1 MNIFPLSVNRRIKDI
16 VGSTTLAITARAKE
30 LQAAGHDVVN
40 FAAGEPDLDTPDFI
54 KEAGIKAIQGGQ
66 TKYTPSI
73 GTQDLREAIA
83 AKFFKDNQLTY
94 KPAQIVVSC
103 GAKHS
108 LFNLIQVMV
117 DDGDEVL
124 FQAPFWVSYPE
135 MVKAAGGRSVIIPT
149 DASTG
154 FKITAA
160 LLKKYLTPKAKV
172 LIINSPSNPTGVM
185 YSKAELEAIAAV
197 CVERKIYVISD
208 EIYEK
213 LVYDTN
219 EFVSIA
225 SLGKEIFERTITVN
239 GVSKAYAMTGWRIGY
254 AAGPVEIMEYVK
266 KFQDHS
272 TSNPTSISQAA
283 AVAALKASEESI
295 EAMRKV
301 FKARRDLMLKC
312 LDDVPG
318 IRYIRPEGAFYVFC
332 DCSKF
337 GGGAVAVKL
346 LDDVKVAAIP
356 GDGFGALEYI
366 RLSFS
371 TSEARIKEG
380 VDRIA
385 RWIKTNGKKYSS
397 TRASS
402 FDHSKKR
409 FRLAFDRKHSTC
421 FAYRRTID

>member
-1 MNIFPLSVNRRIKDI
+1 MLQVNRRIKDI

-40 FAAGEPDLDTPDFI
+40 FAAGEPDFDTPDLI
-54 KEAGIKAIQGGQ
+54 KQAGIKAIQSGQ

-83 AKFFKDNQLTY
+83 AKFLKDNQLVF
-94 KPAQIVVSC
+94 KPEQIVVSC

-108 LFNLIQVMV
+108 IFNLIQVLV

-124 FQAPFWVSYPE
+124 FQAPYWVSYPE
-135 MVKAAGGRSVIIPT
+135 MVKAAGGRSVVIPT
-149 DASTG
+149 DASTA
-154 FKITAA
+154 FKITPT
-160 LLKKYLTPKAKV
+160 LLNKYLSPKAKV
-172 LIINSPSNPTGVM
+172 LILNSPSNPTGIM
-185 YSKAELEAIAAV
+185 YGRSELEAIAAI
-197 CVERKIYVISD
+197 CVARKIYVISD

-225 SLGKEIFERTITVN
+225 SLNKEIFERTITVN

-254 AAGPVEIMEYVK
+254 AAGPMEVMEYVK

-272 TSNPTSISQAA
+272 TSNPASMSQAA

-301 FKARRDLMLKC
+301 FETRRDLMLKC
-312 LDDVPG
+312 LDQVPE
-318 IRYIRPEGAFYVFC
+318 IRTIRPQGAFYVFC
-332 DCSKF
+332 DCSKI
-337 GGGAVAVKL
+337 GGAAIASKM
-346 LDDVKVAAIP
+346 LDDVKVAVIP
-356 GDGFGALEYI
+356 GDSFGAPDYI

-371 TSEARIKEG
+371 TSESRIKEG
-380 VDRIA
+380 VDRMA
-385 RWIKTNGKKYSS
+385 RWIKAGGESRYGKKHH
-397 TRASS
+397 TA
-402 FDHSKKR
+402 
-409 FRLAFDRKHSTC
+409 
-421 FAYRRTID
+421 